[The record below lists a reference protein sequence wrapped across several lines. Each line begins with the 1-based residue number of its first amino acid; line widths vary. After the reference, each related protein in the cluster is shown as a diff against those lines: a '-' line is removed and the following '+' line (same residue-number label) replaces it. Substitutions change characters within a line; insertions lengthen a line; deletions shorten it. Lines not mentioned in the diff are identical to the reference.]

1 MTKRQF
7 KLSLPQ
13 CILFSVTLGG
23 ILLVMV
29 SCQNPTAKE
38 NAKVEEDPL
47 TAIEAMVNETKAI
60 AEAEE
65 DRVDEKTIKTLD
77 SLAFLKFDPGSAPDR
92 LYQAIRAG
100 KKLRMEVFLFKTL
113 NFEKDKA
120 EVLPAMQT
128 ELSQLAKIMK
138 AFPAFKFEIAAHT
151 QGVGDPILNLTLSQ
165 DRATVILEALAKMGI
180 DPVRMRATGYGDD
193 LPVADSAM
201 PEGRLANERVEL
213 TFLK

>member
-7 KLSLPQ
+7 KLFLPQ
-13 CILFSVTLGG
+13 CIQVSVTLGG
-23 ILLVMV
+23 ILLLMV

-77 SLAFLKFDPGSAPDR
+77 SLEFMKFDPGSAPER
-92 LYQAIRAG
+92 LYLAIRAG
-100 KKLRMEVFLFKTL
+100 KKLRQEVFLFKTL

-120 EVLPAMQT
+120 DAMPAMQT

-151 QGVGDPILNLTLSQ
+151 QGIGDPILNLTLSQ
-165 DRATVILEALAKMGI
+165 DRATAILEALAKLGI
-180 DPVRMRATGYGDD
+180 APARMRATGYGDE
-193 LPVADSAM
+193 LPIADSAM

>member
-7 KLSLPQ
+7 KLFLPQ
-13 CILFSVTLGG
+13 CIQFSVILGC
-23 ILLVMV
+23 ILLLMV

-77 SLAFLKFDPGSAPDR
+77 SLEFMKFDPGSAPER
-92 LYQAIRAG
+92 LYLAIRAG
-100 KKLRMEVFLFKTL
+100 KKLQMEVFLFKTL

-120 EVLPAMQT
+120 EVLPAMQM

-151 QGVGDPILNLTLSQ
+151 QGIGDPILNLTLSQ
-165 DRATVILEALAKMGI
+165 DRATEILEALAKLGI
-180 DPVRMRATGYGDD
+180 APARMRATGYGDD
-193 LPVADSAM
+193 LPIADSAM

>member
-7 KLSLPQ
+7 KLFLPQ
-13 CILFSVTLGG
+13 YIQLSVIFGG
-23 ILLVMV
+23 ILLMMV

-77 SLAFLKFDPGSAPDR
+77 SLEFMKFDPGSAPER
-92 LYQAIRAG
+92 LYLAIRAG
-100 KKLRMEVFLFKTL
+100 KKLRQEVFLFKTF

-120 EVLPAMQT
+120 EVLPAMQS
-128 ELSQLAKIMK
+128 ELGQLAKILK
-138 AFPAFKFEIAAHT
+138 AFPAFKIEIAAHT
-151 QGVGDPILNLTLSQ
+151 QGIGDPILNLTLSQ
-165 DRATVILEALAKMGI
+165 DRATAILEALAKLGI
-180 DPVRMRATGYGDD
+180 APARMRATGYGDE
-193 LPVADSAM
+193 LPIADNAM

-213 TFLK
+213 SFLK

>member
-7 KLSLPQ
+7 KLFLPQ
-13 CILFSVTLGG
+13 YILFSVILGG
-23 ILLVMV
+23 ILLLMM

-77 SLAFLKFDPGSAPDR
+77 SLEFMKFDPGSAPER
-92 LYQAIRAG
+92 LYLAIRAG
-100 KKLRMEVFLFKTL
+100 KKLQMEVFLFKTL

-120 EVLPAMQT
+120 EVLPAMQM
-128 ELSQLAKIMK
+128 ELGQLAKIMK

-165 DRATVILEALAKMGI
+165 DRATEILKALAKLGI
-180 DPVRMRATGYGDD
+180 APARMRATGYGDD
-193 LPVADSAM
+193 LPIADSAM

>member
-7 KLSLPQ
+7 KLFLPQ
-13 CILFSVTLGG
+13 CIQFSVILGG
-23 ILLVMV
+23 ILLLMV

-77 SLAFLKFDPGSAPDR
+77 SLEFMKFDPGSAPER
-92 LYQAIRAG
+92 LYLAIRAG

-120 EVLPAMQT
+120 EVLPTMQM

-151 QGVGDPILNLTLSQ
+151 QGIGDPILNLTLSQ
-165 DRATVILEALAKMGI
+165 DRATEILEALAKLGI
-180 DPVRMRATGYGDD
+180 APARMRATGYGDE

>member
-7 KLSLPQ
+7 KLFLPQ

-23 ILLVMV
+23 ILLVLTA
-29 SCQNPTAKE
+29 CQNPTAKE

-60 AEAEE
+60 AEAEG

-77 SLAFLKFDPGSAPDR
+77 SLEFMKFDPGSAPER
-92 LYQAIRAG
+92 LYLAIRAG

-120 EVLPAMQT
+120 EVLPAMQM

-138 AFPAFKFEIAAHT
+138 AFPAFRFEIAAHT
-151 QGVGDPILNLTLSQ
+151 QGIGDPILNLTLS
-165 DRATVILEALAKMGI
+165 GS
-180 DPVRMRATGYGDD
+180 G
-193 LPVADSAM
+193 
-201 PEGRLANERVEL
+201 N
-213 TFLK
+213 